1 MIKGYRRQFPA
12 DDYNHN
18 STSSP
23 QTNIHVNECVKHE
36 IAEGLTN
43 LLDDG
48 QANNASNPKENDI
61 KSQTGSCVLDSTA
74 MFSGNRASRNQV
86 SDEPQHYTNYP
97 SNGMS
102 LQGHHQTPLSVS
114 VSASNS
120 PFVNKRMGSKQT
132 LLQVISY
139 KKLCF

>member
-1 MIKGYRRQFPA
+1 M
-12 DDYNHN
+12 
-18 STSSP
+18 
-23 QTNIHVNECVKHE
+23 NECVKHE

-43 LLDDG
+43 LLDNG
-48 QANNASNPKENDI
+48 QANNGSNSKETDI

-97 SNGMS
+97 NNGMS

-132 LLQVISY
+132 LLQVICY
-139 KKLCF
+139 KKLCFSSF